1 LNILLDTHVLYW
13 VMAEPEKLTQT
24 HRTLLETATARFV
37 SSVSAWEI
45 ATKVRLGK
53 WSGAAP
59 LLPNLLAKVEAT
71 GFDQLQLSFAQ
82 AEKAGSFPFDHRDP
96 FDRMLAAQALDL
108 DLTLL
113 TVDKV
118 FTTFGCKVA

>member
-1 LNILLDTHVLYW
+1 VSILLDTHVLYW
-13 VMAEPEKLTQT
+13 VLAEPEKLTLA
-24 HRTLLETATARFV
+24 HRTKLETATTRFV
-37 SSVSAWEI
+37 SAVSAWEI

-59 LLPNLLAKVEAT
+59 LLPNLLAKAEAA

-82 AEKAGSFPFDHRDP
+82 AERAGGFTLVHRDP

-108 DLTLL
+108 DLTVL
-113 TVDKV
+113 TVDTV